1 MPKPLYSDGGKTY
14 LAECICR
21 RHTNEVVCSAC
32 PPSIRRI
39 FSSGFSLDSAGKRT
53 KSGQSRRAF
62 TCKCCGRRATVSGYL
77 TLAFAVLD
85 SASISACIAIVLNDH
100 PGDSTTRRT
109 LNGILSRLARFEPA
123 RALDSLDDSDTHDA
137 PRGLSTLDT
146 DGRSTSPQRY
156 STAQRLPLVPV
167 SSNRTYPTPTYSVSK
182 KRRRSTERRSPG
194 RDSSPERSILTTA
207 FYKRPR
213 LRIQDRL
220 SHPSATLP
228 PSTTLPPS
236 ATLPYVSV
244 PSTVLDR
251 LPPQLSD
258 NITKAF
264 SALSDLATDLI
275 DYFPVSS
282 LTKDSSPERELSPAL
297 EVASDTTIL
306 YTPGAERNPHDLLSS
321 PNSEPAFEDLPLSRT
336 KRASFLSSPSPVPR
350 SKPSLVVGSKRLAP
364 SHTYSTPLP
373 ITTSTTPQPP
383 TTTSTTPQ
391 PPTTTSTTPQPPTTT
406 STTPQ
411 PPTTTSTTPQPPTTT
426 LRPPQP
432 PITTLLLTTT
442 KPSEISPDI
451 ISDLLVRFDRAR
463 DPGGRSA
470 IWKEVRRLKLASA
483 FTAAREKLRRDEG
496 NPKSAGGARGGR
508 TGETCEEEA

>member
-21 RHTNEVVCSAC
+21 RHTNEVVCSDC

-53 KSGQSRRAF
+53 KSGESRRAF

-85 SASISACIAIVLNDH
+85 SASISACIAVVLNDR

-109 LNGILSRLARFEPA
+109 LNGILSRLAKFEPA
-123 RALDSLDDSDTHDA
+123 RALDSLDDSDAHDA
-137 PRGLSTLDT
+137 PRRLATLDT
-146 DGRSTSPQRY
+146 NGHSTSPKR
-156 STAQRLPLVPV
+156 SGRSAAQRLPPVPV
-167 SSNRTYPTPTYSVSK
+167 SSNRTYPTPTYSISK

-194 RDSSPERSILTTA
+194 RDSSPERSTLTTA

-213 LRIQDRL
+213 LRIQDGL
-220 SHPSATLP
+220 SRPSATLP
-228 PSTTLPPS
+228 PSTSLPCVSIPS
-236 ATLPYVSV
+236 A
-244 PSTVLDR
+244 VLDR

-264 SALSDLATDLI
+264 SALGDLATDLI

-282 LTKDSSPERELSPAL
+282 PAKDSSPERELSPAL
-297 EVASDTTIL
+297 EIASDTTIL
-306 YTPGAERNPHDLLSS
+306 YTPGAELNPHNLSS
-321 PNSEPAFEDLPLSRT
+321 SPISEPAFEDLPLSRT
-336 KRASFLSSPSPVPR
+336 KRASFPSSPSPVPR
-350 SKPSLVVGSKRLAP
+350 SKPSLVVGSKRLTLP
-364 SHTYSTPLP
+364 DTYSTPLP
-373 ITTSTTPQPP
+373 VATSTTLRPPTTTLATPQPP

-391 PPTTTSTTPQPPTTT
+391 PPTTTSTTPQPPITT
-406 STTPQ
+406 STTLR
-411 PPTTTSTTPQPPTTT
+411 PPIAT
-426 LRPPQP
+426 LTPPQP
-432 PITTLLLTTT
+432 PITTLLLTTTT

-463 DPGGRSA
+463 DSGGRSA

-483 FTAAREKLRRDEG
+483 FTAARDKLRRDEG
-496 NPKSAGGARGGR
+496 NPKSAGRSRGGT
-508 TGETCEEEA
+508 TGETYEEEA